1 MIKKIIL
8 AIVAITIVVFGLFLH
23 KQNKLTTADYIE
35 NAVDNYLTTGQT
47 SDFISGRHLD
57 KLELFKEKF
66 EAENFPAYR
75 LDSFQAE
82 NDNIVYIMLI
92 VDPGA
97 QIEKGIVLYMNFYLK
112 SESPIEIDK
121 LIISNWV
128 NILNKAKQ
136 F

>member
-8 AIVAITIVVFGLFLH
+8 AIVAITIVAFGLFLH